1 MFLNGYH
8 EEEVYLEQPLGY
20 VVKGQENKFLK
31 MKNALYGLKQA
42 SRAWNSRID
51 KYFQKNGYIKC
62 PHEYAL
68 YSKTNKQGDILLVC
82 LYVDDLIFTGNN
94 PSMFEEFKRV
104 MT

>member
-31 MKNALYGLKQA
+31 LKKALYGLKQA
-42 SRAWNSRID
+42 PRAWNGRID

-62 PHEYAL
+62 PHEHAL
-68 YSKTNKQGDILLVC
+68 YSKQTNRETFCLFVC
-82 LYVDDLIFTGNN
+82 
-94 PSMFEEFKRV
+94 M
-104 MT
+104 